1 MRKLNKDEL
10 IAVVSLAGKM
20 KKEIP
25 YYRKGQ
31 SFFIALSILH
41 PDIADSI
48 RATQFDPFYQDEK
61 IEECIA
67 EICY

>member
-1 MRKLNKDEL
+1 MNKLTEHEVN
-10 IAVVSLAGKM
+10 AVVSLAQKM
-20 KKEIP
+20 KEEIP

-31 SFFIALSILH
+31 SLFIALSILH

-48 RATQFDPFYQDEK
+48 RATQLDPFYQDEK

-67 EICY
+67 EISC